1 MSNEAAPGLETLR
14 AADSIAAEVAE
25 IVMQPIA
32 PEESGTASEP
42 TATLRV
48 SVVMPT
54 CGRPR
59 LLRRCLGALTR
70 QSMPHD
76 AYEILVV
83 DDGRS
88 ETTQRMVA
96 AFSGRVGAPRI
107 VYLQPPEGA
116 RGPAAARNAGW
127 RAAQAPIIAFTDD
140 DTVPAREWLER
151 GIASLP
157 DWASAAAGRV
167 RVPLPNTPTDWQRS
181 SADLDGAEFVTANC
195 FVRRAAL
202 SVVGGFDE
210 RFARPW
216 REDSDLYFALLEK
229 GYRVVAA
236 PAAVVVHPVRAASW
250 GTSMKVQRNM
260 VFDALL
266 YKKHRELYRSKI
278 AAHPP
283 VRYYAVVAML
293 VCAVLFAATGAWKT
307 AGFAF
312 TGWLAWTL
320 WFTAFRLRGTRH
332 DVPHAL
338 EMLVTSTAIPV
349 LAVFWR
355 LAGAVRY
362 RVPFA

>member
-1 MSNEAAPGLETLR
+1 MSNEAAPSLETLR
-14 AADSIAAEVAE
+14 AAESTAGEVAE
-25 IVMQPIA
+25 IVMQPVA
-32 PEESGTASEP
+32 PEETEP
-42 TATLRV
+42 VSSPAEVLRV

-70 QSMPHD
+70 QSLPRD
-76 AYEILVV
+76 AYEIVVV

-88 ETTQRMVA
+88 EATQRMVA
-96 AFSGRVGAPRI
+96 VFAERAGAPKF
-107 VYLQPPEGA
+107 VYLHPPEGT

-127 RAAQAPIIAFTDD
+127 RAAQAPLIAFTDD

-167 RVPLPNTPTDWQRS
+167 RVPLPDTPSDWQRS
-181 SADLDGAEFVTANC
+181 SAGLDGAEFVTANC

-236 PAAVVVHPVRAASW
+236 PAAVVIHPVRVASW

-260 VFDALL
+260 MFDALL
-266 YKKHRELYRSKI
+266 YKKHRDLYRSKV
-278 AAHPP
+278 APHPP
-283 VRYYAVVAML
+283 LRYYAAVALL
-293 VCAVLFAATGAWKT
+293 VCGAFFAAAGAWKT

-312 TGWLAWTL
+312 ACWLAWTL
-320 WFTAFRLRGTRH
+320 WFTATRLRGTRH
-332 DVPHAL
+332 DASHVI

-355 LAGAVRY
+355 LRGALRY
-362 RVPFA
+362 RVLFA

>member
-14 AADSIAAEVAE
+14 VAELEAEVAG
-25 IVMQPIA
+25 ITVQPVP
-32 PEESGTASEP
+32 PEEAESDAVKADTP
-42 TATLRV
+42 RV

-70 QSMPHD
+70 QSMPPD

-88 ETTQRMVA
+88 EATQRIVA
-96 AFSGRVGAPRI
+96 VFAERPGTPRI
-107 VYLQPPEGA
+107 VYLQPPQGA
-116 RGPAAARNAGW
+116 HGPAAARNAGW
-127 RAAQAPIIAFTDD
+127 RIARAPLVAFTDD

-151 GIASLP
+151 GIESLP
-157 DWASAAAGRV
+157 DWASAASGRV
-167 RVPLPNTPTDWQRS
+167 RVPLPATPTDWQRS
-181 SADLDGAEFVTANC
+181 SAGLDGAEFVTANC

-210 RFARPW
+210 RFQRPW

-236 PAAVVVHPVRAASW
+236 PAAIVLHPVRAAGW
-250 GTSMKVQRNM
+250 GVSMKVQRNM
-260 VFDALL
+260 AFDALL

-278 AAHPP
+278 SPLPP
-283 VRYYAVVAML
+283 IRYYVVVALL
-293 VCAVLFAATGAWKT
+293 VAAVLLATGGYWKT
-307 AGFAF
+307 AALAF
-312 TGWLAWTL
+312 GGWAAWTT
-320 WFTAFRLRGTRH
+320 WFAAFRLRDTRRDAAH
-332 DVPHAL
+332 VA
-338 EMLVTSTAIPV
+338 EMAVTSMAIPL

-355 LAGAVRY
+355 LAGALRY
-362 RVPFA
+362 RVLFA